1 MDIEK
6 LLNKDRIEI
15 EADEADIQAVTRK
28 AKMMFLE
35 SESKKLLSY
44 HEFIWNQFRMIRK
57 RWWVFQFAILYLAW
71 LFLSTENEAFY
82 VRRGMGVFAALFAII
97 LIPELWRNLSNR
109 CVEIEIASYYSL
121 HQIYAARILLFSAA
135 DVLLLTGFLGAAR
148 CVLHIS
154 LADLITQFLLPM
166 VVTACICFVALGRQ
180 YRSGWIAIALC
191 ILWSGVWWAIAA
203 NDPLYSAI
211 TLPIWIA
218 VFAIAFLFL
227 AFSIYRLLKNCNKY
241 MEVNLNGTVFE

>member
-15 EADEADIQAVTRK
+15 VADEADIQAVTRK
-28 AKMMFLE
+28 AKMTFLE

-57 RWWVFQFAILYLAW
+57 RWWVFQFAVLYLAW

-82 VRRGMGVFAALFAII
+82 VRRGMGIFAALFAII

-109 CVEIEIASYYSL
+109 CLEIEIASYYSL
-121 HQIYAARILLFSAA
+121 HQIYAARILLFAAA
-135 DVLLLTGFLGAAR
+135 DVLLLTGFIGVAR
-148 CVLHIS
+148 CFLHIA
-154 LADLITQFLLPM
+154 LADIITQFLLPM
-166 VVTACICFVALGRQ
+166 VVTACICFVTLGRQ
-180 YRSGWIAIALC
+180 YHSGWIAIGLC
-191 ILWSGVWWAIAA
+191 VLWSGVWWAIAA

-211 TLPIWIA
+211 TLPVWFA
-218 VFAIAFLFL
+218 VFALALLFL

-241 MEVNLNGTVFE
+241 TEVNLNGTVFE